1 MWESQKARVP
11 GAGLQWQ
18 EGNRARLCRACGLY
32 RGVGLCP
39 VGNRETWEVLEQG
52 SDKVQCLG
60 LSG

>member
-18 EGNRARLCRACGLY
+18 EGNRVRLCRACGLY

-39 VGNRETWEVLEQG
+39 VGNRETWEDLEQRE
-52 SDKVQCLG
+52 
-60 LSG
+60 